1 MKKLTAIL
9 VIGILTAGILFVSST
24 SDQLVDA
31 GSRKK
36 IHFTETITSSQDPGQ
51 GHENHQL
58 ALLKIIDIPHFSCYI
73 TVYTLTS
80 EGRFDAPASGS
91 RRS

>member
-1 MKKLTAIL
+1 MLKKLTAIL
-9 VIGILTAGILFVSST
+9 IIGILSTGILFTSSA

-36 IHFTETITSSQDPGQ
+36 IHFTQTVTSSQDPGQ

-58 ALLKIIDIPHFSCYI
+58 AFILSPNEEFKNIEDKYIYPPKKRIDEVKKRI
-73 TVYTLTS
+73 L
-80 EGRFDAPASGS
+80 
-91 RRS
+91 